1 MATQFIGSV
10 VVGTGLDTRGFAVG
24 VGKLRS
30 AASAING
37 PLNAGGSSA
46 SSFARGIG
54 LANSNIGLLNAA
66 GRISIGIIHG
76 IGSSLMAV
84 GRTASVVSLTTG
96 LVSASILKAGFNWR
110 KTWNQAR
117 AVTDGTADDMG
128 NLEKLVF
135 KLGSSTKFT
144 VSQVAGA
151 VTFLGKAGNS
161 AVEQLKLL
169 PTVLSLA
176 TAAGV
181 DLPRTAD
188 LMTNIAKGLRIPLAK
203 VPEYADKITAAFLNS
218 NVTLE
223 HFAASSKKIG
233 PLIAGYGLSFTELA
247 TSIGLLGNA
256 GIQGEES
263 GVHLRR
269 GIINLSDTLSKMRT
283 GVVERLGLTWEQLDL
298 TSHGY
303 IKTLGTIAKSLLDV
317 KGKFKNQEAAGL
329 AARLFGA
336 RALPTHIAL
345 LGQLGGEYDTLS
357 GKIENSG
364 GVTERVASEMIKGL
378 EPFYRLQAAIEL
390 IKIKISESGVLDTFA
405 NLADRAADLFGSL
418 ADTSDETKRLVFGIL
433 TLVTVGGPAIFVF
446 GLLLTTVARVGQ
458 MFFFL
463 ASIISFVLTPLG
475 LLTVALLA
483 IVGAAVYMGLK
494 GVEGIQSF
502 FDGSSPLISSLA
514 DAVLGLVGFVNA
526 AISGDWNKAWGYAK
540 DVIANAAVV
549 VVLVMSTLANTLLS
563 LLKNIVHFFSEHWN
577 QISDGVIEVFDWLF
591 DNTKTWMVIFTLL
604 MFKGTRKM
612 AVGVVF
618 RMTWMANKMFAILK
632 WIVKKTK
639 IIWGPLWDGMVLVMN
654 KAVGGIIAIA
664 AKFGTLLIGVFK
676 AIGVKLGLLK
686 LWTWLVGAFRTTFV
700 NIIRLSIA
708 FGTKLMVVFGF
719 LMTGISALMGA
730 LVGILTNPYVIAA
743 AAIIAG
749 IIIFKDELWRG
760 IKGVGSV
767 LKEIG
772 LQATE
777 GFVNA
782 FIDGFNAVLN
792 GFEEMV
798 RNIGRGYIA
807 AKESPIFGGIIGA
820 IGSALGVED
829 DLSALAKFS
838 LGFKGSHV
846 NFSDRSLSEA
856 WTEGSEGLTGSDF
869 GQAAKDALLTVTGLM
884 DEVFSSV
891 VDFGSKT
898 LSFVQ
903 DAVKGIVDFSTAIKE
918 GDWKR
923 VGELAISALDSTIG
937 EAFRFLASVG
947 GKLAKSVLAPV
958 GKAAIEATLG
968 GMGHIFTK
976 LDIALQGVKALEDVD
991 AEKVK
996 AAIYAILGGEG
1007 TPTVPIFS
1015 SEQDRREA
1023 EKNFGVSAG
1032 EDSTPEERKKA
1043 AIDFITTL
1051 VGDLK
1056 QGLADLFKVGEDG
1069 KPTVPEHT
1077 DADDLLATMS
1087 SLGYDV
1093 TELGK
1098 LWKDINYERPTGVP
1112 EYDPTE
1118 LTSNVGS
1125 GGSSTGR
1132 SLSGALSSLSLRI
1145 LVQIG
1150 DQPFEDAV
1158 VSSLFS
1164 AKRGARLEGL
1174 GL

>member
-233 PLIAGYGLSFTELA
+233 PLIAGYGLNFTELA

-364 GVTERVASEMIKGL
+364 GVTERVASEMIEGL

-604 MFKGTRKM
+604 MFKGIRNM
-612 AVGVVF
+612 AVGVVL
-618 RMTWMANKMFAILK
+618 RMVWMANKLFAALI
-632 WIVKKTK
+632 WFGGKTK
-639 IIWGPLWDGMVLVMN
+639 LIWGPLWSGILLITKVAAAKIV
-654 KAVGGIIAIA
+654 AVVVKMASLLLLPFIAIGTRIKAWIAPMLLWLAGAFLTTGKNVVGIVTKMGNLVLIRLASLFTKIGIGMAGLTAVLANPWVIAGIAVLATIA
-664 AKFGTLLIGVFK
+664 AAATIWRDELADGLKGMEQVMG
-676 AIGVKLGLLK
+676 GGLLK
-686 LWTWLVGAFRTTFV
+686 LYVQVQNWARSSWGVLINLWNSANNLGGKALD
-700 NIIRLSIA
+700 ILG
-708 FGTKLMVVFGF
+708 FGTKGIGDFDPGGVGKLAGLLGVDPGGGDANASDDGQAEIDAG
-719 LMTGISALMGA
+719 LSKLTGAFDSVAGDVEH
-730 LVGILTNPYVIAA
+730 LVGTI
-743 AAIIAG
+743 
-749 IIIFKDELWRG
+749 
-760 IKGVGSV
+760 
-767 LKEIG
+767 
-772 LQATE
+772 
-777 GFVNA
+777 
-782 FIDGFNAVLN
+782 
-792 GFEEMV
+792 
-798 RNIGRGYIA
+798 
-807 AKESPIFGGIIGA
+807 
-820 IGSALGVED
+820 
-829 DLSALAKFS
+829 
-838 LGFKGSHV
+838 
-846 NFSDRSLSEA
+846 
-856 WTEGSEGLTGSDF
+856 
-869 GQAAKDALLTVTGLM
+869 
-884 DEVFSSV
+884 
-891 VDFGSKT
+891 VDFGG
-898 LSFVQ
+898 
-903 DAVKGIVDFSTAIKE
+903 DIVSGFEYVGEKISDMGFNPADWVSAIAD
-918 GDWKR
+918 GDWER
-923 VGELAISALDSTIG
+923 VGELAVTALDSTVG

-947 GKLAKSVLAPV
+947 GDLAKSVLAPV
-958 GKAAIEATLG
+958 GKAAIEAALG
-968 GMGHIFTK
+968 GLGYIFTE
-976 LDIALQGVKALEDVD
+976 LDVALQDVKALEDID

-1007 TPTVPIFS
+1007 TPSAPIFS

-1032 EDSTPEERKKA
+1032 EESTPEERKKA

-1069 KPTVPEHT
+1069 KPAVPEHT
-1077 DADDLLATMS
+1077 NADDLLATMN